1 MLDNSWNDS
10 MDELEIE
17 EENFDELDSFEE
29 TTTPLPTRESTGG
42 TGRLGVR
49 QATET
54 SGLYVISFSEIE
66 AKHVEYLLPG
76 LLPKEQITVLLGEE
90 GVGKG
95 LYCSYLVAR
104 LTSGVNPKKVLLIS
118 SEDHPESVIKSRLQ
132 VAGAMESQVLFM
144 MKDPETLTG
153 VPTFPNDLPVVEQ
166 IIREQDINVLIIDPW
181 LSVIPGNIQIKDT
194 QQARAA
200 LDPLNTLARSTGV
213 SIVLVT
219 HTNRQVG
226 TSTRNMYGATVAL
239 RQASRF
245 CLMAIEDPNDSEI
258 LYVGVEKSNL
268 SEKSPAV
275 KFRKVSAAGTAKLD
289 LLDESLNRSIS
300 QLLDTFTQV
309 SDGRVTDKWDS
320 LLELASSQDWFVSR
334 PDIVDLYV
342 EDGSTAEAADKA
354 INRWKRCDPPR
365 LFSTPIRGQY
375 SINRKLHPEH
385 PINSRTD
392 VWEDA
397 S

>member
-1 MLDNSWNDS
+1 MYHNNWHDS
-10 MDELEIE
+10 TDDSDYE

-29 TTTPLPTRESTGG
+29 TIIPLPSRESTGG
-42 TGRLGVR
+42 TGGTGAI

-54 SGLYVISFSEIE
+54 SGLYVISFSKIE
-66 AKHVEYLLPG
+66 AKPVEYLLPE

-104 LTSGVNPKKVLLIS
+104 LTSGVSPRRVLLIS

-132 VAGAMESQVLFM
+132 VAGARESQVLFM

-166 IIREQDINVLIIDPW
+166 IIREQDIDVLIIDPW

-200 LDPLNTLARSTGV
+200 LDPLNTLARNTGV

-275 KFRKVSAAGTAKLD
+275 KFRKVSAAGTAKLE

-300 QLLDTFTQV
+300 QLLDTFIQV

-320 LLELASSQDWFVSR
+320 LLELASRQDWLVSR
-334 PDIVDLYV
+334 SDVVDLYV

-365 LFSTPIRGQY
+365 LFPTPIRGQY

-392 VWEDA
+392 VWQDA

>member
-1 MLDNSWNDS
+1 MIDNNWHDS
-10 MDELEIE
+10 TDESEFEDETSDDFDPWE
-17 EENFDELDSFEE
+17 EDF
-29 TTTPLPTRESTGG
+29 TPLPTRESTGG
-42 TGRLGVR
+42 TGRLGAR
-49 QATET
+49 QAIESDGLFVVRFSQIET
-54 SGLYVISFSEIE
+54 
-66 AKHVEYLLPG
+66 KRVEYLLPG
-76 LLPKEQITVLLGEE
+76 LIPKEQTTILIGEE

-95 LYCSYLVAR
+95 LYCSYLIAQ
-104 LTSGVNPKKVLLIS
+104 LTSGDEPKNILLIS

-132 VAGAMESQVLFM
+132 VAGAADSLVFLTV
-144 MKDPETLTG
+144 KDPETLTG
-153 VPTFPNDLPVVEQ
+153 VPTFPKDLPTVEKFIQKLAIDVV
-166 IIREQDINVLIIDPW
+166 VIDPW
-181 LSVIPGNIQIKDT
+181 LSVVSGNIQIKDT

-200 LDPLNTLARSTGV
+200 LDPLNALARNTGV
-213 SIVLVT
+213 SIILVT

-245 CLMAIEDPNDSEI
+245 CLMAVADPNESDI

-275 KFRKVSAAGTAKLD
+275 KFRKVSIDGTAKLEVT
-289 LLDESLNRSIS
+289 DESLNITIN
-300 QLLDTFTQV
+300 QVLETFNQV
-309 SDGRVTDKWDS
+309 SDGRVTDKWEA
-320 LLELASSQDWFVSR
+320 LIILASSQDWFVSR

-375 SINRKLHPEH
+375 SINRNLHPEH
-385 PINSRTD
+385 PINSSSELWD
-392 VWEDA
+392 DA